1 MPASPRIAVSTSAA
15 YSRGVALPSCR
26 TCAWRLPSCVAASS
40 APCQWASARG
50 AAPWRELS
58 YHALLRGYR
67 LLALLRGHY
76 ARTPQKWC
84 VDTHADNVPSAK
96 RRTRKHKMRPLTGLD
111 DIEVCLEAERELARF
126 FCLLPKLWGILLR
139 HLKANVVT
147 KILPRRGGTLNTP
160 GAITTTSK
168 AHSRR

>member
-1 MPASPRIAVSTSAA
+1 
-15 YSRGVALPSCR
+15 
-26 TCAWRLPSCVAASS
+26 
-40 APCQWASARG
+40 
-50 AAPWRELS
+50 
-58 YHALLRGYR
+58 
-67 LLALLRGHY
+67 
-76 ARTPQKWC
+76 
-84 VDTHADNVPSAK
+84 
-96 RRTRKHKMRPLTGLD
+96 MRPLTGLD

-139 HLKANVVT
+139 HLKANVVQLSPISSLPTGLDSMNLVT